1 MFDDFENFKKTAIKS
16 KEFKIND
23 NEILIDTTNFSDIN
37 FNDIIKNIQDN
48 IKHY

>member
-23 NEILIDTTNFSDIN
+23 DEIVIDTTDFSNIN
-37 FNDIIKNIQDN
+37 FNDIVKNIRENMQ
-48 IKHY
+48 